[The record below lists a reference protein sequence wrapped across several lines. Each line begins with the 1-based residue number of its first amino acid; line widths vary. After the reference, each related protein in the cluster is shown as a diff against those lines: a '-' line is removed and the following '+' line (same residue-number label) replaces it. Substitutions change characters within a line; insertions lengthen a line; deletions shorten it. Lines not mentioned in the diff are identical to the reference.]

1 MEYEMG
7 GGNSYVPGY
16 GMDIQPEY
24 GTCPCMAQPRGMNMP
39 QTRDADMWQP
49 RNPDSWQ
56 PSNGNTLPPQ
66 RMPAAQPAANGE
78 MPYYQMP
85 GYPQALWQEMESDKD
100 MQKLKEM
107 YPDAAKEIL
116 PYIEEECDK
125 MEYEGSV
132 MFDEYPDRVMMG
144 KIRNTIYDK
153 VKDKYELPDR
163 KSVV

>member
-78 MPYYQMP
+78 MP
-85 GYPQALWQEMESDKD
+85 
-100 MQKLKEM
+100 
-107 YPDAAKEIL
+107 
-116 PYIEEECDK
+116 
-125 MEYEGSV
+125 
-132 MFDEYPDRVMMG
+132 
-144 KIRNTIYDK
+144 
-153 VKDKYELPDR
+153 
-163 KSVV
+163 